1 MNVLIWLE
9 KYGFLFMLLYCLGV
23 FTPDFTSKISMMDHE
38 LDVVTGSLAES
49 NIFKQLFWIS
59 LFLFFSFRFFINK
72 EFNNLKL
79 VLINKLSILL
89 VICFIALLSASWS
102 SYPLITMKRAI
113 FQMVFCASVSIAFCF
128 SFYHKSIEVNLKVAI
143 VICILMIIFSIL
155 KGAGFNESLN
165 LAGYFKSKNT
175 MGVNLAVLIVISY
188 MWIKSFDVN
197 SRFINVLLVIL
208 FAFLLI
214 TQSKT
219 SIVLCMTYFILIQLS
234 IFKIKVVMSILAI
247 TFFSVFIFIPGV
259 SYHMNDY
266 QHIALYVDADF
277 FTGRGIIWDSLYYDL
292 EFFDKMTLGYG
303 YGSYFEVGVIPFV
316 LDDKYSFLQY
326 ISSAHN
332 GYLQLLLQ
340 FGVVG
345 SSLIFIFFVL
355 SMLKSN
361 SVFIHTALIIPILQ
375 NVTESSI
382 FRDANMAWFLM
393 VMIVIS
399 SGVYMIRDEV
409 INEHEVIHGAE

>member
-1 MNVLIWLE
+1 MNVLVWLE
-9 KYGFLFMLLYCLGV
+9 KYGLLFMLLYCLGV

-59 LFLFFSFRFFINK
+59 LFLFFSFRFFINQ
-72 EFNNLKL
+72 EFNSLKL
-79 VLINKLSILL
+79 LFNKLFILL
-89 VICFIALLSASWS
+89 VICFIALVSASWS
-102 SYPLITMKRAI
+102 NYPLIAMKRAI
-113 FQMVFCASVSIAFCF
+113 FQMVFCTSISIAFCF

-143 VICILMIIFSIL
+143 GICITMIIIAIVL
-155 KGAGFNESLN
+155 GAGFNEGLN

-175 MGVNLAVLIVISY
+175 MGINLTVLIVISY
-188 MWIKSFDVN
+188 MWIKSFDVH
-197 SRFINVLLVIL
+197 SQLLNVLLVVL
-208 FAFLLI
+208 FVFLLM

-219 SIVLCMTYFILIQLS
+219 SIVLCITYFLLIQLS
-234 IFKIKVVMSILAI
+234 MFKIKVLMAMFAI
-247 TFFSVFIFIPGV
+247 TFFSVFILIPGV
-259 SYHMNDY
+259 SYYMNDY

-292 EFFDKMTLGYG
+292 EFFDKIALGYG

-340 FGVVG
+340 FGVIG
-345 SSLIFIFFVL
+345 SSLIFIFLVL

-361 SVFIHTALIIPILQ
+361 SAFIHAGLIIPILQ

-399 SGVYMIRDEV
+399 SGVYMIRYEIINERDV
-409 INEHEVIHGAE
+409 INGVE